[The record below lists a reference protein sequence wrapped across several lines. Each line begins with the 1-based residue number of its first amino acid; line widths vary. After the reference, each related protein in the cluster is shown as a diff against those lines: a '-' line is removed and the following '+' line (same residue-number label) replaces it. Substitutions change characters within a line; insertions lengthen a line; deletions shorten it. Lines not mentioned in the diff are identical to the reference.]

1 LPPLSVINNLETVDS
16 DQEMCAGQM
25 QMHHFRDGT
34 GESVDFKGSW
44 NQSSADAN
52 YITAICY
59 VAREN

>member
-1 LPPLSVINNLETVDS
+1 
-16 DQEMCAGQM
+16 
-25 QMHHFRDGT
+25 MHHFRDGT